1 MYLYTGW
8 IIKRPKFSAIKKIT
22 CSKPRQNCLGNRT
35 EHCLH
40 YTYSSHQWRHATCH
54 WAILDKE
61 GTLLKSTYQKVTLH
75 QSGYTILGP
84 VSRKKLRVSIRVS
97 WNRKT
102 DAFFINL
109 QKTKA
114 YQNRY
119 IDLLK
124 TFLLPECH
132 RHYPGRLHSCCWM
145 GIGHHIL
152 QILILWITAFG
163 ISCRIWCT
171 KANDFRLKIYRPE
184 RVNQKQ
190 VEGGHHWD
198 SLEMNCV
205 MDKTTECDWKAEW
218 RHIFR

>member
-102 DAFFINL
+102 NILFINL
-109 QKTKA
+109 QKLKVD
-114 YQNRY
+114 QNCY

-124 TFLLPECH
+124 TSLLPDCR
-132 RHYPGRLHSCCWM
+132 RHYPGNDFEFLQDNVLSHRASDSIVSMTEHSRLHRT
-145 GIGHHIL
+145 L
-152 QILILWITAFG
+152 QTA
-163 ISCRIWCT
+163 
-171 KANDFRLKIYRPE
+171 
-184 RVNQKQ
+184 
-190 VEGGHHWD
+190 
-198 SLEMNCV
+198 
-205 MDKTTECDWKAEW
+205 
-218 RHIFR
+218 